1 MGKPIPIDSIPSPG
15 ADAALDNYS
24 ARVVELMSDNR
35 GRGRPPTGTAK
46 SNAERQRA
54 YRERQ
59 KKAKFD
65 AAAAAI
71 VESPSRNEKREA
83 LIAELN
89 RENDA
94 LAIKVDQLQRTIKA
108 KESEIARMCKRQD
121 ELVADLAHLRSRVAR
136 WTAQDGSETTEEPI
150 RPKGRKGHR
159 KA

>member
-15 ADAALDNYS
+15 ADTTLDNYS

-59 KKAKFD
+59 KKAKLD
-65 AAAAAI
+65 AVAAV

-136 WTAQDGSETTEEPI
+136 WKAQDGSETTEEPI
-150 RPKGRKGHR
+150 RPKGWKGHR